1 MSELSVRK
9 TNVAVL
15 TLCLCLCPTFFAVVL
30 LKGVNR
36 RNSLQG
42 SQGNGYPIARHVQYS
57 ITLQNESN
65 RLLEKAELW
74 VHAPVNQT
82 ATQRLE
88 NLRTSHPHALT
99 ADERG
104 NQAAYFVFHSLPP
117 YATKIVSVEADL
129 MLSAMPN
136 PLPVQNLDV
145 FLKPER
151 FIESDDPAIGRLAQT
166 LRAATPFE
174 TAGNI
179 FHWVAGNLRYAG
191 YLPNDR
197 GALYALKN
205 RQGDCS
211 EFAYLFAACCRA
223 SGIPAR
229 VISGY
234 VCDGDTILNPAN
246 YHNWVEFNVNGVWR
260 VADPQRRVFMRDSS
274 RYIAMRVIGPA
285 ADNVDSGAGAN
296 PMGEAHRFRVSGEG
310 VKVKMN

>member
-9 TNVAVL
+9 PNVVVL
-15 TLCLCLCPTFFAVVL
+15 TLCLFLCLTFFAVVL
-30 LKGVNR
+30 RKSVNR
-36 RNSLQG
+36 RDSLQG

-65 RLLEKAELW
+65 RLLETAELW

-88 NLRTSHPHALT
+88 NLRTSHPYALI
-99 ADERG
+99 ADDRG

-117 YATKIVSVEADL
+117 YDTKIVSVEADL
-129 MLSAMPN
+129 TLSAMPN
-136 PLPVQNLDV
+136 PLPAQNLDV

-166 LRAATPFE
+166 LRAATPLE

-179 FHWVAGNLRYAG
+179 FHWVAGNIRYAG

-197 GALYALKN
+197 GALYAFKN

-229 VISGY
+229 VIGGY
-234 VCDGDTILNPAN
+234 VCDADTILNPAN
-246 YHNWVEFNVNGVWR
+246 YHNWAEFYVNGVWR

-274 RYIAMRVIGPA
+274 QYVAMQVLGDRPG
-285 ADNVDSGAGAN
+285 N
-296 PMGEAHRFRVSGEG
+296 PLGETHRFHSSGDGIKVS
-310 VKVKMN
+310 MRP